1 MSEPVRRFSPHSLV
15 TYRTPCVN
23 LSQEQQLIYSILILP
38 DADNYAKL
46 GCGWTTVNIM
56 YTGRLLRPELTHNRL
71 PESKDATSSTFDI
84 NKDNILSSQ
93 CSMFQFYISS
103 CKNILF
109 HTSLEKLL
117 IY

>member
-46 GCGWTTVNIM
+46 GCG
-56 YTGRLLRPELTHNRL
+56 
-71 PESKDATSSTFDI
+71 
-84 NKDNILSSQ
+84 
-93 CSMFQFYISS
+93 
-103 CKNILF
+103 
-109 HTSLEKLL
+109 
-117 IY
+117 